1 MSGAQDDD
9 DGGYEHETTPSL
21 AERRV
26 RYCLELAVGS
36 APQGACLTLE
46 ETLTRAY
53 AFEAALMLRHHD
65 VRKPPTLH

>member
-1 MSGAQDDD
+1 MSGAQDDA
-9 DGGYEHETTPSL
+9 DGGYEYETKPSL

-36 APQGACLTLE
+36 APQGTAFTLE

-53 AFEAALMLRHHD
+53 AFERALMLLHHD
-65 VRKPPTLH
+65 GRKPPTLH